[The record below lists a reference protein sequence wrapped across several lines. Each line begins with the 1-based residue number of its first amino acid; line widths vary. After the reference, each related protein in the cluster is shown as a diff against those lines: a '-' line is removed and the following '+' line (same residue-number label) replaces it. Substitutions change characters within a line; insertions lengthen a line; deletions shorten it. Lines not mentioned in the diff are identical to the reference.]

1 MRDVAIIGV
10 GQTKYQHRYP
20 DTPQPDLVRRAAQ
33 AALADAH
40 LRADDLDAVVYSMAP
55 DALIGVLHA
64 ERWVADA
71 AGAAGRPMLRVNTGG
86 STGLSSVQAAYDH
99 IASGMCDIVLVVGAD
114 RVGESGD
121 AQTILNRIWDP
132 MYERQMPL
140 NTVTMLAMQGVRFFE
155 KYGATPRD
163 MARVAVKN
171 HFNGVRNP
179 VSHIQKE
186 VTIEEVESSPLIAY
200 PIRLFDC
207 CPQSS
212 GGAAVVLASAEVA
225 ERRGEALAW
234 VTGMGFRAES
244 YWMGDRMGPKAVSD
258 HAESPQLAAAAD
270 AAYRAAGI
278 TAADIGVAELYAP
291 FTTVELHAVQD
302 VGLCPPGTVLER
314 LWEGYFDLDG
324 EKPVTPS
331 GGVQCANPIAVT
343 AMVRVIEA
351 ALQVAGRAGDHQVA
365 GVRHALATGIGGD
378 HQFFGAVVVSDRPRA
393 ATAPPQPD
401 GEERTDRD

>member
-1 MRDVAIIGV
+1 MRDVAILGV
-10 GQTKYQHRYP
+10 GQTRYQHRYP

-40 LRADDLDAVVYSMAP
+40 VGVDDLDAVVYSMAP

-71 AGAAGRPMLRVNTGG
+71 AGAADRSVLRVNTGG

-99 IASGMCDIVLVVGAD
+99 IASGLCDVVLVVGAD

-140 NTVTMLAMQGVRFFE
+140 NTITMLAMQGVRFFD
-155 KYGATPRD
+155 KYGASQRD
-163 MARVAVKN
+163 MARISVKN
-171 HFNGVRNP
+171 HFNGTRNP

-186 VTIEEVESSPLIAY
+186 VTVEQVEASPLIAY
-200 PIRLFDC
+200 PIRLFDS

-212 GGAAVVLASAEVA
+212 GGAAMVLACREVA
-225 ERRGEALAW
+225 ERHGDVLGW
-234 VTGMGFRAES
+234 ITGMGFSAET

-258 HAESPQLAAAAD
+258 HAESPELASAART
-270 AAYRAAGI
+270 AYRAAGI
-278 TAADIGVAELYAP
+278 TADDIDVAELYAP
-291 FTTVELHAVQD
+291 FTNVELHAIPD
-302 VGLCPPGTVLER
+302 VGLCAPETVMER
-314 LWEGYFDLDG
+314 LWDGYFDLDG

-351 ALQVAGRAGDHQVA
+351 ALQVAGRAGEHQVA
-365 GVRHALATGIGGD
+365 GARHALATGIGGD
-378 HQFFGAVVVSDRPRA
+378 HQFFGAVVVSDEAVRRA
-393 ATAPPQPD
+393 APNSTAP
-401 GEERTDRD
+401 ERERP